1 MDILLFFTIL
11 NVIRIEMHKIKS
23 QIPNI
28 LSIVRI
34 VLAFACFYHALSL
47 NPTDIAISLGIFVI
61 AAVTDFL
68 DGYLARKWNITSSF
82 GKILDP
88 IADKI
93 LILGILFIFWYKG
106 LVPLILTIIIAF
118 REILLTA
125 IRLILLPKKVVLASI
140 QSGKFK
146 TVAQISFVI
155 IVYITLIFKS
165 SIMQMISPDIMKYI
179 LLSLLFIVAS
189 ITLYSGYEFFAR
201 NNKVLRKLSF

>member
-1 MDILLFFTIL
+1 MH
-11 NVIRIEMHKIKS
+11 RIKR
-23 QIPNI
+23 QIPNA

-34 VLAFACFYHALSL
+34 GLAFACFYHALSL
-47 NPTDIAISLGIFVI
+47 NPTDIAISLGIFVV
-61 AAVTDFL
+61 AAITDFL

-106 LVPLILTIIIAF
+106 IVPLVLTILIAF
-118 REILLTA
+118 REILLTV
-125 IRLILLPKKVVLASI
+125 IRILLLPKKVVLASI

-146 TVAQISFVI
+146 TVAQIGFVI

-165 SIMQMISPDIMKYI
+165 SIIQMISPDLVKYFI
-179 LLSLLFIVAS
+179 LSLLMIVAF

-201 NNKVLRKLSF
+201 NTKVLKKLSF

>member
-1 MDILLFFTIL
+1 M
-11 NVIRIEMHKIKS
+11 
-23 QIPNI
+23 

-47 NPTDIAISLGIFVI
+47 NPSDIAISLGIFVI

-106 LVPLILTIIIAF
+106 LVPLFLTILIAF
-118 REILLTA
+118 REILLTV
-125 IRLILLPKKVVLASI
+125 IRILLLPKKVVLASI

-146 TVAQISFVI
+146 TVAQIGFVI
-155 IVYITLIFKS
+155 IVYFTMIFKT
-165 SIMQMISPDIMKYI
+165 SIIQMISPEFVKSFI
-179 LLSLLFIVAS
+179 LTLLLIVAS

-201 NNKVLRKLSF
+201 NTKVLKKLSF